1 MILYSGDRNALVI
14 GEKTITYKELHQKIH
29 LFTEL
34 IRGEKGY
41 AVIYSENREGW
52 VYAFYACWNAGLIPV
67 PVDFMSVKK
76 DVLYIINDCKPSLI
90 FTSSTK
96 KTVIDEVLETLNVN
110 PAVYVIDEFEALA
123 ADKMPNKVELQ
134 YTDEQTAVI
143 IYTSGTTGNPKGVM
157 LSFENL
163 LVNIEAVT
171 NQIPIFTIN
180 DRVLM
185 LLPLHHIF
193 PLLGTM
199 IMPLS
204 VGALLA
210 VSPSMASD
218 DIIRTLQN
226 NKITLIIG
234 VPRLFSA
241 IHKGIMDK
249 INKSFVA
256 KTLFRLAQKIDSYP
270 FSRKVFGTVQR
281 KFGGSMHY
289 MISGGAAL
297 DPIVC
302 RDYRTLGFEI
312 LEGYGM
318 TEAAPM
324 ITFSRPGRVK
334 IGSPGEALFC
344 TTIDIRDNE
353 IVVSGR
359 NIMKGYLGRP
369 EETAEVLKD
378 GWLYTGDLGYVDEK
392 GYLFITGRKKEI
404 IILSNGKNINPV
416 EIEMQLES
424 AYPIIKEVGVFYKD
438 DRLRAIIVPNQ
449 AVADQM
455 QLTDVTEYIKK
466 TVLQEFNQS
475 SSSYKRIIN
484 PLVCDI
490 ELPRTRLG
498 KLQRFKLAELAE
510 SPEQEATLA
519 SVESTVE
526 EFNLLRDFISEE
538 KKLEVKPNHHI
549 ELDLGLDS
557 LDKVSLQVFI
567 ESTFGVKMDIP
578 QMVGFENVQKLAE
591 YIHENKIKSAIE
603 KINWSEILRQKISMK
618 LPSTWITSNLIVK
631 ASHLFFSIYF
641 RFRGKGVVNIPDE
654 PCIIVSNHQSYFDGL
669 FVASFLRFSQMR
681 KTYFY
686 AKEKHVKS
694 SFLKFLANRNNII
707 VMDLNN
713 NLKESIL
720 KMAEV
725 LKKKKNLIIFPEG
738 TRTNDGNLG
747 EFKKTFAIL
756 ARELNVPVVP
766 VTIKGAY
773 EALPRGSKFPRPFSK
788 IHVVFLKPVL
798 PENHTYDS
806 LSDMVRSRIQGQ
818 LDK

>member
-1 MILYSGDRNALVI
+1 M
-14 GEKTITYKELHQKIH
+14 
-29 LFTEL
+29 
-34 IRGEKGY
+34 
-41 AVIYSENREGW
+41 
-52 VYAFYACWNAGLIPV
+52 
-67 PVDFMSVKK
+67 
-76 DVLYIINDCKPSLI
+76 
-90 FTSSTK
+90 
-96 KTVIDEVLETLNVN
+96 IDEVLETLNVN

-123 ADKMPNKVELQ
+123 ADKMPDKVELQ
-134 YTDEQTAVI
+134 YTDDQTAVI

-218 DIIRTLQN
+218 DIIRTLQD

-256 KTLFRLAQKIDSYP
+256 KALFRLAQKIDSYP

-378 GWLYTGDLGYVDEK
+378 GWLYTGDLGYVDK
-392 GYLFITGRKKEI
+392 DGYLFITGRKKEI
-404 IILSNGKNINPV
+404 IVLSNGKNINPV

-498 KLQRFKLAELAE
+498 KLQRFKLSELAE
-510 SPEQEATLA
+510 TPEQEATLA
-519 SVESTVE
+519 PVVSTVE

-538 KKLEVKPNHHI
+538 K
-549 ELDLGLDS
+549 
-557 LDKVSLQVFI
+557 
-567 ESTFGVKMDIP
+567 
-578 QMVGFENVQKLAE
+578 
-591 YIHENKIKSAIE
+591 
-603 KINWSEILRQKISMK
+603 NWK
-618 LPSTWITSNLIVK
+618 
-631 ASHLFFSIYF
+631 
-641 RFRGKGVVNIPDE
+641 
-654 PCIIVSNHQSYFDGL
+654 
-669 FVASFLRFSQMR
+669 
-681 KTYFY
+681 
-686 AKEKHVKS
+686 
-694 SFLKFLANRNNII
+694 
-707 VMDLNN
+707 
-713 NLKESIL
+713 
-720 KMAEV
+720 
-725 LKKKKNLIIFPEG
+725 
-738 TRTNDGNLG
+738 
-747 EFKKTFAIL
+747 
-756 ARELNVPVVP
+756 
-766 VTIKGAY
+766 
-773 EALPRGSKFPRPFSK
+773 
-788 IHVVFLKPVL
+788 
-798 PENHTYDS
+798 
-806 LSDMVRSRIQGQ
+806 
-818 LDK
+818 